1 MPESINLSESS
12 IKSGAGLPR
21 RRENVNI
28 DAGQVSPAKSPKPDP
43 LLRRTALAVAISLIA
58 LGVIVSVGCSSS
70 AEQAKSPQPPTV
82 EVVQVEQKDVP
93 IPTEWIGTLDGVV
106 NADIKAQV
114 SGYLLK
120 QDYTEGS
127 FVQKGQLLFE
137 IDPRPFQAV
146 VDQGEGQLAQ
156 ANGQLA
162 QAKAQL
168 TQAEAQLAVVEA
180 NQVRTQLDVDRY
192 APLAKQQ
199 AITQQDMDNA
209 TQNNVAAKAQVQ
221 AAKAQVETARAQIQ
235 GATAAIQAVT
245 ATVETAKL
253 NLSFTRLTSPIEG
266 LAGMA
271 QQQVGALVSPASG
284 PVTTVSTVD
293 PIKVNFTASEQEYL
307 DFHRRY
313 PTPAT
318 LEAARKGLVLELILA
333 DGTIYP
339 HRGSFYFADRE
350 VSQGTGSIRVAG
362 LFPNKENLLR
372 PGQYGRVRTSLKTKD
387 GALLIPQR
395 AVTEMQG
402 TFQVAVVDTGNKI
415 SIRNVK
421 TSDRIGS
428 LWIVDEGLKPGE
440 RVIAEGVQKVRAG
453 MVVSPKPYTAETAGK

>member
-1 MPESINLSESS
+1 
-12 IKSGAGLPR
+12 
-21 RRENVNI
+21 V
-28 DAGQVSPAKSPKPDP
+28 
-43 LLRRTALAVAISLIA
+43 
-58 LGVIVSVGCSSS
+58 
-70 AEQAKSPQPPTV
+70 
-82 EVVQVEQKDVP
+82 
-93 IPTEWIGTLDGVV
+93 GTLDGFV

-114 SGYLLK
+114 TGYLMK

-146 VDQGEGQLAQ
+146 VEQGEGQLAQ
-156 ANGQLA
+156 ATGQLA

-168 TQAEAQLAVVEA
+168 TQAEAQLAVTEA

-221 AAKAQVETARAQIQ
+221 AAKAQIETARAQIQ
-235 GATAAIQAVT
+235 GANAAIQAVT

-266 LAGMA
+266 LAGVA

-313 PTPAT
+313 STPAA
-318 LEAARKGLVLELILA
+318 LDAARKGLVLELILA
-333 DGTIYP
+333 DGSIYP
-339 HRGSFYFADRE
+339 QKGSFYFADRE
-350 VSQGTGSIRVAG
+350 VSQGTGTIRVAG
-362 LFPNKENLLR
+362 LFPNKQNLLR

-402 TFQVAVVDTGNKI
+402 TFQVAVVDGENRI

-421 TSDRIGS
+421 TSDRVGN

-440 RVIAEGVQKVRAG
+440 RVVAEGVQKVRPG
-453 MVVSPKPYTAETAGK
+453 MTVRPLPYTSGAVGPTETAAK

>member
-1 MPESINLSESS
+1 MDFSSEQFRVR
-12 IKSGAGLPR
+12 A
-21 RRENVNI
+21 VTF
-28 DAGQVSPAKSPKPDP
+28 VV
-43 LLRRTALAVAISLIA
+43 LA
-58 LGVIVSVGCSSS
+58 GVIGAAGCSTST
-70 AEQAKSPQPPTV
+70 QGAKGPEPLTV

-93 IPTEWIGTLDGVV
+93 IYSEWIGSTDGIV

-114 SGYLLK
+114 TGYLQR

-127 FVQKGQLLFE
+127 FVRKGQLLFE
-137 IDPRPFQAV
+137 IDPRPFQAA

-180 NQVRTQLDVDRY
+180 NQVKTQLDVNRY
-192 APLAKQQ
+192 EPLAKQQ
-199 AITQQDMDNA
+199 AITQQDLDNA

-221 AAKAQVETARAQIQ
+221 AAKAAIETARAQIQ
-235 GATAAIQAVT
+235 GATAAVQA
-245 ATVETAKL
+245 ASASVETAKL
-253 NLSFTRLTSPIEG
+253 NLSFTRLTAPIDG

-271 QQQVGALVSPASG
+271 LQQVGALVSPASG

-313 PTPAT
+313 ATPSA

-333 DGTIYP
+333 DGSVYP
-339 HRGSFYFADRE
+339 QRGSFYFADRE
-350 VSQGTGSIRVAG
+350 INQGTGSIHVAG
-362 LFPNKENLLR
+362 LFPNRDNLLR
-372 PGQYGRVRTSLKTKD
+372 PGQYARVRTSLKTKEH
-387 GALLIPQR
+387 ALLIPQR

-402 TFQVAVVDTGNKI
+402 ISQVAVVGEDNKI

-421 TSDRIGS
+421 TSDRVGA
-428 LWIVDEGLKPGE
+428 LWIIDDGLKPGE
-440 RVIAEGVQKVRAG
+440 RVVAEGVQKVRPG
-453 MVVSPKPYTAETAGK
+453 MTVNPKPYAAPAQTAGR

>member
-1 MPESINLSESS
+1 MNLFN
-12 IKSGAGLPR
+12 KR
-21 RRENVNI
+21 CVF
-28 DAGQVSPAKSPKPDP
+28 
-43 LLRRTALAVAISLIA
+43 LIA
-58 LGVIVSVGCSSS
+58 TCLIGIGVILSVGCSTSS
-70 AEQAKSPQPPTV
+70 QGAKSSEPPVV
-82 EVVQVEQKDVP
+82 EVVQVEQRDVP
-93 IPTEWIGTLDGVV
+93 IYTEWIGTTDGVV

-168 TQAEAQLAVVEA
+168 TQAEAQLAVMEA

-221 AAKAQVETARAQIQ
+221 AAKATIETARAQIQ
-235 GATAAIQAVT
+235 GANAAIQAVT
-245 ATVETAKL
+245 ATVQTARL

-318 LEAARKGLVLELILA
+318 LDAARKNLVLELILA
-333 DGTIYP
+333 DGTVYP
-339 HRGSFYFADRE
+339 QKGSFYFADRE
-350 VSQGTGSIRVAG
+350 VGQGTGAIKVAG
-362 LFPNKENLLR
+362 LFPNKGNLLR

-387 GALLIPQR
+387 AALLIPQR

-402 TFQVAVVDTGNKI
+402 TYQVAVVGSDNKV

-421 TSDRIGS
+421 TSDRVGTQ
-428 LWIVDEGLKPGE
+428 WIIDDGLKPGE

-453 MVVSPKPYTAETAGK
+453 MAVNPKLYTPVQAETAGQ

>member
-1 MPESINLSESS
+1 MAAVPGGEKMKAHLWI
-12 IKSGAGLPR
+12 PR
-21 RRENVNI
+21 V
-28 DAGQVSPAKSPKPDP
+28 VKWM
-43 LLRRTALAVAISLIA
+43 TVCLIVTT
-58 LGVIVSVGCSSS
+58 VIVSVGCSSS
-70 AEQAKSPQPPTV
+70 TQGAKTSEPPAV

-93 IPTEWIGTLDGVV
+93 IPTEWIGTTDGVV
-106 NADIKAQV
+106 NADIKAEV

-127 FVQKGQLLFE
+127 FVKKGQLLFE

-146 VDQGEGQLAQ
+146 VDQGAGQLAQ

-168 TQAEAQLAVVEA
+168 TQAEAQLAVTEA

-192 APLAKQQ
+192 TPLAKQQ

-221 AAKAQVETARAQIQ
+221 AAKAQIETARAQIQ
-235 GATAAIQAVT
+235 GATATVQA
-245 ATVETAKL
+245 AAAAVETAEL
-253 NLSFTRLTSPIEG
+253 NLSFTRLTSPIDG
-266 LAGMA
+266 LAGVA
-271 QQQVGALVSPASG
+271 QQQVGALVSPASV

-313 PTPAT
+313 STPAT
-318 LEAARKGLVLELILA
+318 LEAARKGLRLELILA
-333 DGTIYP
+333 DGTVYP
-339 HRGSFYFADRE
+339 HIGTYYFADRE
-350 VSQGTGSIRVAG
+350 VSLGTGSIRVAG
-362 LFPNKENLLR
+362 LFPNPGTLLR
-372 PGQYGRVRTSLKTKD
+372 PGQYGRVRTSLRTKE

-402 TFQVAVVDTGNKI
+402 TYQVAVVDKENKI

-421 TSDRIGS
+421 PSDRVGAQ
-428 LWIVDEGLKPGE
+428 WIIDEGLKPGE
-440 RVIAEGVQKVRAG
+440 RVVAEGVQKVAPG
-453 MVVSPKPYTAETAGK
+453 MTVIPKPYAAPAETAGK

>member
-1 MPESINLSESS
+1 MQERF
-12 IKSGAGLPR
+12 KG
-21 RRENVNI
+21 V
-28 DAGQVSPAKSPKPDP
+28 
-43 LLRRTALAVAISLIA
+43 AVYLI
-58 LGVIVSVGCSSS
+58 VIIVAASVGCSSS
-70 AEQAKSPQPPTV
+70 TQGAKTSEPLVV

-93 IPTEWIGTLDGVV
+93 IYTEWIGTTDGVV

-114 SGYLLK
+114 SGYLMK

-146 VDQGEGQLAQ
+146 VDQGAGQLAQ

-180 NQVRTQLDVDRY
+180 NQVRTQLDEDRY
-192 APLAKQQ
+192 VPLMKQQ

-221 AAKAQVETARAQIQ
+221 AAKAQIETARAQIQ
-235 GATAAIQAVT
+235 GATAAVQA
-245 ATVETAKL
+245 AAAAVETAEL
-253 NLSFTRLTSPIEG
+253 NFSFTRLTSPIEG
-266 LAGMA
+266 LAGVA

-313 PTPAT
+313 STPAS
-318 LEAARKGLVLELILA
+318 LEAARKGLRLELILA
-333 DGTIYP
+333 DGSVYP
-339 HRGSFYFADRE
+339 QIGTYYFADRE
-350 VSQGTGSIRVAG
+350 VSLGTGSIRVTG
-362 LFPNKENLLR
+362 LFPNTGNLLR
-372 PGQYGRVRTSLKTKD
+372 PGQYGRVRTSLKTKE

-402 TFQVAVVDTGNKI
+402 TYQVAVVDSGNKI
-415 SIRNVK
+415 SVRNVK
-421 TSDRIGS
+421 PSDRVGS
-428 LWIVDEGLKPGE
+428 LWIIDEGLKPGE
-440 RVIAEGVQKVRAG
+440 RVVAEGVQKVRPG
-453 MVVSPKPYTAETAGK
+453 MTVNPKPYAAPAETAGK

>member
-1 MPESINLSESS
+1 LM
-12 IKSGAGLPR
+12 
-21 RRENVNI
+21 
-28 DAGQVSPAKSPKPDP
+28 
-43 LLRRTALAVAISLIA
+43 
-58 LGVIVSVGCSSS
+58 
-70 AEQAKSPQPPTV
+70 
-82 EVVQVEQKDVP
+82 
-93 IPTEWIGTLDGVV
+93 
-106 NADIKAQV
+106 
-114 SGYLLK
+114 K

-146 VDQGEGQLAQ
+146 VEQGEGQLAQ
-156 ANGQLA
+156 ATGQLA

-168 TQAEAQLAVVEA
+168 TQAEAQLAVTEA

-221 AAKAQVETARAQIQ
+221 AAKAQIETARAQIQ
-235 GATAAIQAVT
+235 GANAAIQAVT

-266 LAGMA
+266 LAGVA

-313 PTPAT
+313 STPAA
-318 LEAARKGLVLELILA
+318 LDAARKGLVLELILA
-333 DGTIYP
+333 DGSIYP
-339 HRGSFYFADRE
+339 QKGSFYFADRE
-350 VSQGTGSIRVAG
+350 VSQGTGTIRVAG
-362 LFPNKENLLR
+362 LFPNKQNLLR

-402 TFQVAVVDTGNKI
+402 TFQVAVVDGENRI
-415 SIRNVK
+415 SIRNIK
-421 TSDRIGS
+421 TSDRVGN

-440 RVIAEGVQKVRAG
+440 RVVAEGVQKVRPG
-453 MVVSPKPYTAETAGK
+453 MTVRPLPYTSGAVGPTETAAK

>member
-1 MPESINLSESS
+1 MNHFSASRHLNSMWRADASPE
-12 IKSGAGLPR
+12 P
-21 RRENVNI
+21 NVNNLKEPFGI
-28 DAGQVSPAKSPKPDP
+28 WIATFLIGISAAVS
-43 LLRRTALAVAISLIA
+43 I
-58 LGVIVSVGCSSS
+58 GCSTST
-70 AEQAKSPQPPTV
+70 QGAKTSEPLVV

-93 IPTEWIGTLDGVV
+93 IYSEWVGTTDGVV

-114 SGYLLK
+114 SGYLLR

-127 FVQKGQLLFE
+127 FVKTGQLLFE

-221 AAKAQVETARAQIQ
+221 AAKAQIETARAQIQ
-235 GATAAIQAVT
+235 GANAAIQAVT

-253 NLSFTRLTSPIEG
+253 NLSFTRLTAPIDG

-271 QQQVGALVSPASG
+271 QQQVGALVNPASG

-333 DGTIYP
+333 DGTVYP
-339 HRGSFYFADRE
+339 QRGSFYFADRE

-372 PGQYGRVRTSLKTKD
+372 PGQYGRVRTSLRTKD

-395 AVTEMQG
+395 SVTELQG
-402 TFQVAVVDTGNKI
+402 TFQVAVVDGQNKI
-415 SIRNVK
+415 GIRNVK
-421 TSDRIGS
+421 TSDRVGND
-428 LWIVDEGLKPGE
+428 WIVDEGLKPGE
-440 RVIAEGVQKVRAG
+440 RVVAEGVQKVRAG
-453 MVVSPKPYTAETAGK
+453 MTVNPKPYTSGASAETAGK

>member
-1 MPESINLSESS
+1 MTPFKQS
-12 IKSGAGLPR
+12 
-21 RRENVNI
+21 
-28 DAGQVSPAKSPKPDP
+28 
-43 LLRRTALAVAISLIA
+43 
-58 LGVIVSVGCSSS
+58 LGVSLATCLIGIGVVASVGCSTST
-70 AEQAKSPQPPTV
+70 QGAKAPEPPVV
-82 EVVQVEQKDVP
+82 EVVQVEQRDIP
-93 IPTEWIGTLDGVV
+93 IPTEWIGTLDGIV

-127 FVQKGQLLFE
+127 FVTKGQLLFE

-168 TQAEAQLAVVEA
+168 TQAEAQLAVMEA

-209 TQNNVAAKAQVQ
+209 TQNNVAAMAQVQ
-221 AAKAQVETARAQIQ
+221 SAKAQIETARAQIQ

-372 PGQYGRVRTSLKTKD
+372 PGQYGRVRTSLRTKD

>member
-1 MPESINLSESS
+1 MC
-12 IKSGAGLPR
+12 
-21 RRENVNI
+21 
-28 DAGQVSPAKSPKPDP
+28 
-43 LLRRTALAVAISLIA
+43 LIA
-58 LGVIVSVGCSSS
+58 IGVAVSIGCSKNP
-70 AEQAKSPQPPTV
+70 QAANPSEPLAV

-93 IPTEWIGTLDGVV
+93 IYTEWIGTLDGLVD
-106 NADIKAQV
+106 ADIKAQV
-114 SGYLLK
+114 SGYLMK
-120 QDYTEGS
+120 QDYAEGS
-127 FVQKGQLLFE
+127 FVNKGQLLFE

-180 NQVRTQLDVDRY
+180 NQVRSQLDEDRY

-221 AAKAQVETARAQIQ
+221 AARAQIETARAQIV
-235 GATAAIQAVT
+235 GATAAVQAVT

-253 NLSFTRLTSPIEG
+253 NLSFTRLISPIEG

-284 PVTTVSTVD
+284 PVTTVSTVN
-293 PIKVNFTASEQEYL
+293 PIKVYFTASEQEYL

-313 PTPAT
+313 ATPST
-318 LEAARKGLVLELILA
+318 LDAARKGLRLELILT
-333 DGTIYP
+333 DGTVYP
-339 HRGSFYFADRE
+339 HVGAYSFADRE
-350 VSQGTGSIRVAG
+350 VNQGTGAIRIAG
-362 LFPNKENLLR
+362 LFPNPDSLLR
-372 PGQYGRVRTSLKTKD
+372 PGEYGRVRTSIRTKE

-395 AVTEMQG
+395 AVTELQG
-402 TFQVAVVDTGNKI
+402 TYQVAVVDSDNKI
-415 SIRNVK
+415 IIRNVK
-421 TSDRIGS
+421 PSDRVGAQ
-428 LWIVDEGLKPGE
+428 WIIDAGLKPGE
-440 RVIAEGVQKVRAG
+440 RVVAEGVQKVRAG
-453 MVVSPKPYTAETAGK
+453 MPVVPKPYTAPAETAGK

>member
-1 MPESINLSESS
+1 MDLLKWRFSKWMAAWLIG
-12 IKSGAGLPR
+12 IGA
-21 RRENVNI
+21 
-28 DAGQVSPAKSPKPDP
+28 A
-43 LLRRTALAVAISLIA
+43 
-58 LGVIVSVGCSSS
+58 VSVGCSSS
-70 AEQAKSPQPPTV
+70 TQGAKAPDPLAV

-93 IPTEWIGTLDGVV
+93 IYSEWVGTTDGVV

-120 QDYTEGS
+120 QDYNEGS

-168 TQAEAQLAVVEA
+168 TQAEAQLAVTEA

-221 AAKAQVETARAQIQ
+221 AAKAQIETARAQIQ
-235 GATAAIQAVT
+235 GANAAIQAVT

-253 NLSFTRLTSPIEG
+253 NLSFTRLTAPIEG
-266 LAGMA
+266 LAGIA

-284 PVTTVSTVD
+284 AVTTVSTVD

-313 PTPAT
+313 PTQAT
-318 LEAARKGLVLELILA
+318 LDAARKGLVLELILA

-339 HRGSFYFADRE
+339 QRGSFYFADRE
-350 VSQGTGSIRVAG
+350 VSQGTGAIKVVG
-362 LFPNKENLLR
+362 LFPNHQNLLR
-372 PGQYGRVRTSLKTKD
+372 PGQYGRVRASLRTKD
-387 GALLIPQR
+387 AALLVPQR
-395 AVTEMQG
+395 AITELQG
-402 TFQVAVVDTGNKI
+402 TFQVAVVDSQNKV

-421 TSDRIGS
+421 TSDRAGND
-428 LWIVDEGLKPGE
+428 WIVDEGLKPGE

-453 MVVSPKPYTAETAGK
+453 MVVNPKPYTPETAGPAEPAGK

>member
-1 MPESINLSESS
+1 VNLFNKQP
-12 IKSGAGLPR
+12 IFWATTCLIG
-21 RRENVNI
+21 I
-28 DAGQVSPAKSPKPDP
+28 
-43 LLRRTALAVAISLIA
+43 AVA
-58 LGVIVSVGCSSS
+58 VSEGCSTSS
-70 AEQAKSPQPPTV
+70 QGAKTPEPPVV
-82 EVVQVEQKDVP
+82 EVAQVEQRDVP
-93 IPTEWIGTLDGVV
+93 IYTEWIGTTDGVV

-127 FVQKGQLLFE
+127 YVQKGQLLFE

-146 VDQGEGQLAQ
+146 VEQGEGQLAQ

-168 TQAEAQLAVVEA
+168 TQAEAQLGVMEA

-221 AAKAQVETARAQIQ
+221 AAKAAIETARAQIQ
-235 GATAAIQAVT
+235 GANAAIQAVT
-245 ATVETAKL
+245 ATVQTAKL

-271 QQQVGALVSPASG
+271 LQQVGALVSPASG

-318 LEAARKGLVLELILA
+318 LDAARKNLVLELILA
-333 DGTIYP
+333 DGTVYP
-339 HRGSFYFADRE
+339 QKGSFYFADRE
-350 VSQGTGSIRVAG
+350 VGQGTGSIKVAG
-362 LFPNKENLLR
+362 LFPNKGNLLR
-372 PGQYGRVRTSLKTKD
+372 PGQYGRVRTSLKTKES
-387 GALLIPQR
+387 ALLIPQR

-402 TFQVAVVDTGNKI
+402 TYQVAVVGSDNKI

-421 TSDRIGS
+421 TSDRVGTQ
-428 LWIVDEGLKPGE
+428 WIIDDGLKPGE
-440 RVIAEGVQKVRAG
+440 RVVAEGVQKVRAG
-453 MVVSPKPYTAETAGK
+453 MAVNPKAYTAGPAEAAGK

>member
-1 MPESINLSESS
+1 LER
-12 IKSGAGLPR
+12 K
-21 RRENVNI
+21 V
-28 DAGQVSPAKSPKPDP
+28 D
-43 LLRRTALAVAISLIA
+43 LLKWRFFTWVATCLIGI
-58 LGVIVSVGCSSS
+58 GVAVSVGCSSS
-70 AEQAKSPQPPTV
+70 SQGAKTAEPLVV
-82 EVVQVEQKDVP
+82 EVAPVEQKDVP
-93 IPTEWIGTLDGVV
+93 IYTEWIGTLDGVV

-168 TQAEAQLAVVEA
+168 TQAEAQLAVMEA

-221 AAKAQVETARAQIQ
+221 AAKAQIETARAQIQ
-235 GATAAIQAVT
+235 GANAAVQAVT
-245 ATVETAKL
+245 ATVETARL
-253 NLSFTRLTSPIEG
+253 NLSFTRLTAPIEG

-293 PIKVNFTASEQEYL
+293 PIKVYFTASEQEYL

-318 LEAARKGLVLELILA
+318 LDAARKGLVLELILT
-333 DGTIYP
+333 DGTVYP
-339 HRGSFYFADRE
+339 QRGSFYFADRE
-350 VSQGTGSIRVAG
+350 VSPGTGTIRVAG
-362 LFPNKENLLR
+362 LFPNRQNLLR
-372 PGQYGRVRTSLKTKD
+372 PGEYGRVRTSLKTKD

-402 TFQVAVVDTGNKI
+402 TYQVAVVDSGNKI
-415 SIRNVK
+415 AIRNVK
-421 TSDRIGS
+421 TSDRVGAQ
-428 LWIVDEGLKPGE
+428 WIIDQGLNPGE
-440 RVIAEGVQKVRAG
+440 RVVAEGVQKVRAG
-453 MVVSPKPYTAETAGK
+453 MVVNPKPYTSGPAETAGK

>member
-1 MPESINLSESS
+1 MNL
-12 IKSGAGLPR
+12 LT
-21 RRENVNI
+21 
-28 DAGQVSPAKSPKPDP
+28 
-43 LLRRTALAVAISLIA
+43 LRFSTWTAICLIVMSLA
-58 LGVIVSVGCSSS
+58 VSVGCSTTT
-70 AEQAKSPQPPTV
+70 QGAKAPDPPTV
-82 EVVQVEQKDVP
+82 EVIPVEQKDVP
-93 IPTEWIGTLDGVV
+93 IYTEWIGTLDGIV

-146 VDQGEGQLAQ
+146 VEQGEGQLAQ

-168 TQAEAQLAVVEA
+168 TQAEAQLGVTEA
-180 NQVRTQLDVDRY
+180 NQVRTQLDADRY
-192 APLAKQQ
+192 EPLAKQQ

-221 AAKAQVETARAQIQ
+221 AAKAQIETARAQIQ
-235 GATAAIQAVT
+235 GANAAVQAVT
-245 ATVETAKL
+245 ATVETARL

-266 LAGMA
+266 LAGVA

-293 PIKVNFTASEQEYL
+293 PIKVYFTASEQEYL

-313 PTPAT
+313 STPAT

-333 DGTIYP
+333 DGTVYP
-339 HRGSFYFADRE
+339 QRGTFYFADRE
-350 VSQGTGSIRVAG
+350 VSLGTGTIRVAG
-362 LFPNKENLLR
+362 LFPNHENLLR
-372 PGQYGRVRTSLKTKD
+372 PGQYGRVRTTLKTKD
-387 GALLIPQR
+387 GALLVPQR

-402 TFQVAVVDTGNKI
+402 TYQVAVVDGQNKVA
-415 SIRNVK
+415 IRNVK
-421 TSDRIGS
+421 TSDRVGS
-428 LWIVDEGLKPGE
+428 DWIIDEGLKPGE
-440 RVIAEGVQKVRAG
+440 RVVAEGVQKVRAG
-453 MVVSPKPYTAETAGK
+453 MVVNPKPYTSGPAETAGK